1 MVEALGNLEWVMIPT
16 KETLDAI
23 YEMAEYNKTA
33 GLHKRKRFSEVRPPH
48 RGTIQML
55 IRIGTS

>member
-1 MVEALGNLEWVMIPT
+1 MVEALGSLEWVMIPT

-33 GLHKRKRFSEVRPPH
+33 D
-48 RGTIQML
+48 IQSRRHFLKVGYPL
-55 IRIGTS
+55 IIQHLQLI